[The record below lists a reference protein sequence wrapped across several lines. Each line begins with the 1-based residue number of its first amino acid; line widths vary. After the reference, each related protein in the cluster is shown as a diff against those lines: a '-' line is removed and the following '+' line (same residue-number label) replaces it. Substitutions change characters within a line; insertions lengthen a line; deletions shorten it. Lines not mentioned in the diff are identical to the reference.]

1 MMTFLEFLMESPED
15 LEKFLGS
22 PEDAEVPEKTNAETI
37 PLGQDLPDET
47 DAETDDN
54 SFIVP
59 STDTQKYF
67 AYFLGTKLLT
77 ILNGAFEDDGLKK
90 VMKDMNKKY
99 FEIESKSENSTEIE
113 KIRSEVTKYVNR
125 FKKDTERMTKFLF
138 PENKK

>member
-15 LEKFLGS
+15 LEKFLGN
-22 PEDAEVPEKTNAETI
+22 PEDAETPEKTDAETI

>member
-1 MMTFLEFLMESPED
+1 MITFLEFLMESPED
-15 LEKFLGS
+15 LEKFLGN
-22 PEDAEVPEKTNAETI
+22 PEDAEAPEKTDAETI

-125 FKKDTERMTKFLF
+125 FKQDTERMTKFLF